1 MTGIVGP
8 EMNRPCQVVQ
18 VSDTGTPDDYGDQV
32 LEDGTP
38 VDTVCELQRPGGSAL
53 RSGREG
59 DQAAIDLTLWTLFL
73 PAGTA
78 VTGDD
83 YVLVDGFRY
92 DLVSDPNPVRDPWT
106 KLVDHIEAIVR
117 RRT

>member
-1 MTGIVGP
+1 V
-8 EMNRPCQVVQ
+8 
-18 VSDTGTPDDYGDQV
+18 
-32 LEDGTP
+32 
-38 VDTVCELQRPGGSAL
+38 
-53 RSGREG
+53 
-59 DQAAIDLTLWTLFL
+59 